1 MYELNEI
8 LVYGSSGVCK
18 LVDIRKEKFAG
29 SPTMYYILSPVFS
42 GQSTLYVPIE
52 NTALSSKLR

>member
-29 SPTMYYILSPVFS
+29 SPTMYYILSSVFS